1 MGSFI
6 PEEVIEAIRHRLDI
20 VEFISE
26 FVRLEK
32 KGNNFT
38 GNCPF
43 HQDKDPSFTV
53 SKEKQ
58 IFYCFGC
65 NVGGNIFKFLMLRD
79 SLDFPGAV
87 RVLAEKAGI
96 RIPESE
102 DPVQRERDRKHSRLK
117 DINAEAVIFFQRCLQ
132 EGRGAEQAREYLAR
146 RGINPEVREMFQLGY
161 APDGWDVL
169 TKHLKN
175 RGYTARELVDAGL
188 ATTGDRGEYDR
199 FRRRIV
205 FPIRDEGGRV
215 VGFGGR
221 VLDSSLPKYLNTP
234 ETSIFSKG
242 RLLYGLDL
250 ARRGILARGFT
261 VVMEGYLD
269 VITAHRCGVDN
280 AVASLGTSLTREQG
294 RLLLRLTKN
303 VVIAYDADAAG
314 VAATV
319 RGLDLLQETGCRVQV
334 VNIPPGQDPDD
345 YLREHGLAG
354 WEKLLG
360 RAESLLAFKMR
371 QAGLRQDIVAGG
383 KTAMLGFVLPNM
395 AWITDE
401 VERVE
406 AIQLVASRL
415 QTTWDAVAGELR
427 RFLEKER
434 KNWVNPDKNVKT
446 MHNIFVNRDKSY
458 PRFMAEKGLLRLV
471 LEEPGLAREI
481 QQELGLGFFK
491 NPGCDR
497 IFKVLLNNIEQ
508 PQQYRLDTLYD
519 QLDEQDQQLL
529 TTVVTQNIPG
539 ENPVQIL
546 NGYVDSFKKFK
557 KKENRE
563 QLLGQLAEAENAG
576 DWNRVYQLQRL
587 LQQTY

>member
-1 MGSFI
+1 MGALI
-6 PEEVIEAIRHRLDI
+6 PEEVIESIRHRLDI

-26 FVRLEK
+26 FVRLER
-32 KGNNFT
+32 KGRNYI

-65 NVGGNIFKFLMLRD
+65 SAGGNIFKFLMLRD
-79 SLDFPGAV
+79 NLDFPGAV

-96 RIPESE
+96 RIPESD
-102 DPVQRERDRKHSRLK
+102 DPVQRERDRRHSRVK
-117 DINAEAVIFFQRCLQ
+117 NINAEAVIFFQRCLR
-132 EGRGAEQAREYLAR
+132 ETRGAQEAREYLAR
-146 RGINPEVREMFQLGY
+146 REISPEVQQTFQLGY
-161 APDGWDVL
+161 APDGGDAL
-169 TKHLKN
+169 LKYLKN
-175 RGYTARELVDAGL
+175 QGFSTRELVDAGL
-188 ATTGDRGEYDR
+188 AATGDRGEYDR

-215 VGFGGR
+215 LGFGGR
-221 VLDSSLPKYLNTP
+221 VLDSSLPKYLNTR
-234 ETSIFSKG
+234 ETSVFSKG

-250 ARRGILARGFT
+250 ARRGVLARGFV

-294 RLLLRLTKN
+294 RLMLRLTKN

-319 RGLDLLQETGCRVQV
+319 RGLDLLQETGCRVRV

-345 YLREHGLAG
+345 YIRVHGLEG
-354 WEKLLG
+354 WEQLLG

-371 QAGLRQDIVAGG
+371 QAGLQNDIVAGG
-383 KTAMLGFVLPNM
+383 KPAMLRFVLPNL

-415 QTTWDAVAGELR
+415 HTTWDAVAGELK
-427 RFLEKER
+427 RFSVKER
-434 KNWVNPDKNVKT
+434 KNWLNTDKNVKS
-446 MHNIFVNRDKSY
+446 MHNIFVNRDHTDI
-458 PRFMAEKGLLRLV
+458 RFKAEKELLRLI
-471 LEEPGLAREI
+471 LEEPGLARDV
-481 QQELGLGFFK
+481 QKELGLRLFK

-497 IFKVLLNNIEQ
+497 IFKELLNNIER
-508 PQQYRLDTLYD
+508 PQQYRLDTLYN
-519 QLDEQDQQLL
+519 QLGEEDQQLL
-529 TTVVTQNIPG
+529 TTVVTQTIPG

-546 NGYVDSFKKFK
+546 TAYVETFKKWH
-557 KKENRE
+557 KKENRD

-576 DWNRVYQLQRL
+576 DWSLVYQLQRR

>member
-1 MGSFI
+1 MGGFI
-6 PEEVIEAIRHRLDI
+6 PEEVIESIRQRLDI

-26 FVRLEK
+26 FVRLDK
-32 KGNNFT
+32 KGRNYI

-65 NVGGNIFKFLMLRD
+65 SAGGNIFKFLMLRD
-79 SLDFPGAV
+79 NLDFPGAV
-87 RVLAEKAGI
+87 RILAEKAGI

-102 DPVQRERDRKHSRLK
+102 DPAQRERDRRHSK
-117 DINAEAVIFFQRCLQ
+117 VKGINAEAVVFFQRCLRETKGAQ
-132 EGRGAEQAREYLAR
+132 EAREYLAR
-146 RGINPEVREMFQLGY
+146 REISLEIQQTFQLGY
-161 APDGWDVL
+161 APDGWDQL
-169 TKHLKN
+169 LKYLKN
-175 RGYTARELVDAGL
+175 QGFSARELVDAGL

-215 VGFGGR
+215 LGFGGR
-221 VLDSSLPKYLNTP
+221 VLDNSLPKYLNTP
-234 ETSIFSKG
+234 ETSVFSKG
-242 RLLYGLDL
+242 QLLYGLDL
-250 ARRGILARGFT
+250 ARRGILARGFV

-294 RLLLRLTKN
+294 RLMLRLTKN

-319 RGLDLLQETGCRVQV
+319 RGLDLLQETGCRVRV

-345 YLREHGLAG
+345 YIRAQGLEG
-354 WEKLLG
+354 WETLLG

-371 QAGLRQDIVAGG
+371 QAGLRKDIVAGG
-383 KTAMLGFVLPNM
+383 KSAMLRFVLPNL

-406 AIQLVASRL
+406 AIQLVAARL
-415 QTTWDAVAGELR
+415 HTTWDAVASELK
-427 RFLEKER
+427 RFLAKER
-434 KNWVNPDKNVKT
+434 KNWLNPDKNVKS
-446 MHNIFVNRDKSY
+446 MHNIFVNWDQANI
-458 PRFMAEKGLLRLV
+458 RFRTEKELLRLI
-471 LEEPGLAREI
+471 LEEPGLARDV
-481 QQELGLGFFK
+481 QQELGSWLFK

-497 IFKVLLNNIEQ
+497 IFKVLLNNIER

-519 QLDEQDQQLL
+519 QLDAEDQQLL
-529 TTVVTQNIPG
+529 TTVVTQTIPG

-546 NGYVDSFKKFK
+546 NAYVETFKKWHQ
-557 KKENRE
+557 KENRE
-563 QLLGQLAEAENAG
+563 QLLGQLAEAEKIS
-576 DWNRVYQLQRL
+576 DWDLVYQLQRL